1 MKFSA
6 TLRGVA
12 YGDPKEFAAAVKAGP
27 DLLTTKTRKARNAQE
42 RRTADWRGEI
52 TVPTRAMPAH
62 LPPVRV
68 KVFEK
73 PRVTLTA
80 AEQEWLGATVR
91 RSDGL
96 VAQVWSL
103 APSRPGAPTGLWLV
117 ANGDYVRAEVNDVT
131 VVQSRADQL
140 DV

>member
-12 YGDPKEFAAAVKAGP
+12 YSDPKEFAAAVKAAPPLKSGSERVG
-27 DLLTTKTRKARNAQE
+27 RKVA
-42 RRTADWRGEI
+42 
-52 TVPTRAMPAH
+52 VPRVA
-62 LPPVRV
+62 LPPKTQPIFV
-68 KVFEK
+68 K

-80 AEQEWLGATVR
+80 VEREWLGATVR

-103 APSRPGAPTGLWLV
+103 APSRPGNPVALWLV
-117 ANGDYVRAEVNDVT
+117 ANGDYVRADLCEVT
-131 VVQSRADQL
+131 LVQSRADQL
-140 DV
+140 EV